1 MNKHDTKSVLN
12 LHDVYTIL
20 DGIIHQAADLLRDYY
35 ARPLA
40 MSTKAS
46 ISDIVTEADK
56 AIEAFLVPALLEHF
70 PDTHIVGE
78 EGGGYGT
85 PIESASYRWYID
97 PIDGTTNFANK
108 IPYFAISVGLTDQD
122 MTPLLGMVYNPIT
135 NELYAAVKGQG
146 TTLNGEEVR
155 VTDKTSL
162 AQSVLATGFPY
173 DKATNPNNNTRQYAE
188 FVAKS
193 RATRCFG
200 AAALDLCYVACGRL
214 DGYWEGKLN
223 PWDCV
228 AGVLCVLEAGGKIT
242 NYDGV
247 HENVIYEVGQ
257 IVASNNQIHDE
268 ILELL
273 NQT

>member
-1 MNKHDTKSVLN
+1 MSTLDTKSVIN
-12 LHDVYTIL
+12 LQEAHTIIHDL
-20 DGIIHQAADLLRDYY
+20 IHQAGELLRDYY
-35 ARPLA
+35 ARPVA

-56 AIEAFLVPALLEHF
+56 GIEAFLVPALLEHF

-108 IPYFAISVGLTDQD
+108 IPYFAISIGLTDKE
-122 MTPLLGMVYNPIT
+122 MTPLLGMVYNPIYD
-135 NELYAAVKGQG
+135 ELYSAVKGQG
-146 TTLNGEEVR
+146 TTLNGQL
-155 VTDKTSL
+155 VTVTQKTEL

-193 RATRCFG
+193 RATRCLG
-200 AAALDLCYVACGRL
+200 SAALDLCYVACGRL
-214 DGYWEGKLN
+214 DGFWEGKLN
-223 PWDCV
+223 PWDFV
-228 AGVLCVLEAGGKIT
+228 AGVLCVLEADGTIT
-242 NYDGV
+242 NYAGTDD
-247 HENVIYEVGQ
+247 NSIYDVGQ
-257 IVASNNQIHDE
+257 LVASNGKIHKS
-268 ILELL
+268 IIELL
-273 NQT
+273 NQA